1 MDLPGSSYL
10 ISLAVV
16 STTYVG
22 FSALLVGLRQAKGSH
37 LTSFDAYFTQT
48 FIQVVLISSGVAYL
62 LALELIRPEIPQ
74 RD

>member
-1 MDLPGSSYL
+1 L

-37 LTSFDAYFTQT
+37 LTSC
-48 FIQVVLISSGVAYL
+48 VAYL
-62 LALELIRPEIPQ
+62 LALELIRPDIAQ
-74 RD
+74 RDQHFLSASSARPGARSRDEHDTN